1 MRAPPGPPLA
11 VAAMILAGAA
21 VAARAQHTMYA
32 LDGLR
37 DVLVTI
43 DLATGA
49 ATDVGPIGFN
59 AGFCGLA
66 FNPVPVPGPGG
77 SVFSPGTLFGVDAN
91 TQRLYTFDLGTGR
104 ATAIGPT
111 FLLGVWETLT
121 FDARGR
127 LWTTELYD
135 RFTLD
140 TATGLAS
147 HVPGGF
153 NVPLGVAYST
163 DTLPVA
169 VPAAGPGVLPAG
181 TIIACRA
188 GLFHALDGRTWDVL
202 LTTSIPEAT
211 EVVMA
216 APDGTIYALGGPY
229 ESMSLY
235 RLSLSPIGAEL
246 IGPTGL
252 GHLWGGAI
260 IPAPAGAMLVF
271 GAIGACAARRR
282 RASSRCPSCAALSDR

>member
-1 MRAPPGPPLA
+1 MI
-11 VAAMILAGAA
+11 VAGVTAGA
-21 VAARAQHTMYA
+21 RGQSTMYA
-32 LDGLR
+32 LDGQR

-77 SVFSPGTLFGVDAN
+77 SAFAPGTLFGVDAN
-91 TQRLYTFDLGTGR
+91 TQRLYTFDLGTGH

-121 FDARGR
+121 FDSRGR

-140 TATGLAS
+140 TATGVAS

-169 VPAAGPGVLPAG
+169 VPAAGIGVLPAG

-188 GLFHALDGRTWDVL
+188 GQFHALDGDSWDVL
-202 LTTSIPEAT
+202 LTTTIPEAS
-211 EVVMA
+211 EVVAA
-216 APDGTIYALGGPY
+216 APDGAIYALGGPFA
-229 ESMSLY
+229 SMSLY
-235 RLSLSPIGAEL
+235 RLSLDPIGAEL
-246 IGPTGL
+246 IGPTGV

-260 IPAPAGAMLVF
+260 IPSPGGAAVAVSALVLCRRRR
-271 GAIGACAARRR
+271 GRAAARR
-282 RASSRCPSCAALSDR
+282 A